1 MGILDSFRLDGRV
14 AVVTGAGRGIGRAT
28 AIALAEAGSDVALLA
43 RTEADL
49 DAVAE
54 TVEATG
60 RRALPIAFDVM
71 DMDSM
76 PALTERVVSEL
87 GRLDILVNNAGGS
100 FPQPL
105 LDTSAMSFEQA
116 FTFNVTTAFEMTK
129 AAVRPMLAGGGGSVV
144 NISSV
149 MGHLADR
156 GFAAYGTTKGA
167 MTHMSRIT
175 AMDLAPH
182 IRVNA
187 IAPGSVA
194 TDALRSVLTP
204 ELQSTME
211 TNTPLRRL
219 GKPEEIAAAVLYL
232 CSPAGSYI
240 TGKVLEVDGGITHPT
255 LSLGIPDYE
264 PPTEPH

>member
-14 AVVTGAGRGIGRAT
+14 ALVTGASRGIGRAT
-28 AIALAEAGSDVALLA
+28 AIALAEAGADVALLA

-54 TVEATG
+54 TVAATG
-60 RRALPIAFDVM
+60 RRALTIAFDVM

-76 PALTERVVSEL
+76 PALTERVAVEL

-100 FPQPL
+100 LPQPL

-129 AAVRPMLAGGGGSVV
+129 ATVPTMLVGGGGSVV

-149 MGHLADR
+149 MGRLADR
-156 GFAAYGTTKGA
+156 GFSAYGTAKAA
-167 MTHMSRIT
+167 MIHMSRIT

-194 TDALRSVLTP
+194 TDALATVLTT
-204 ELQSTME
+204 ELRSTME
-211 TNTPLRRL
+211 ANTPLRRL
-219 GKPEEIAAAVLYL
+219 GKPEDIAAAVLYL

-240 TGKVLEVDGGITHPT
+240 TGKVLEVDGGIGHPT
-255 LSLGIPDYE
+255 LSLGLPDYE
-264 PPTEPH
+264 PPPD